1 MVNYVLI
8 EWESDNS
15 VSVVPVN
22 RLLSRNGK
30 YATQK
35 WGRRV
40 YGGTILKESGKL
52 YTLTNMGGLL
62 FLVLFSLHKQGCK
75 LCIILCKPNSK
86 FNRNLQATV
95 CTPP

>member
-1 MVNYVLI
+1 MRIVVDLLSLVSDICDSDLIMVNYVLI

-52 YTLTNMGGLL
+52 YTDKHGWAA
-62 FLVLFSLHKQGCK
+62 FFSF
-75 LCIILCKPNSK
+75 I
-86 FNRNLQATV
+86 FT
-95 CTPP
+95 T

>member
-1 MVNYVLI
+1 M
-8 EWESDNS
+8 DFMG
-15 VSVVPVN
+15 VPIFFSLVKHISQT
-22 RLLSRNGK
+22 LMEEVMSTFTLSRNGK

-75 LCIILCKPNSK
+75 LCIILCK
-86 FNRNLQATV
+86 FYA
-95 CTPP
+95 